1 MAWIESHQSL
11 RDHPKTRK
19 LSRILGASLPATIGH
34 LQCLWWWAID
44 YAEDGNLSRFDAFD
58 IAIGGEWDQD
68 AEAFVDA
75 LVTVGFLEYTAD
87 GLTVHDWDDYAGKLI
102 ERRKANAER
111 MRKARAER
119 DIGTSEPRAAH
130 VQRTTDARAERPN
143 RTNQTVPTEPTKPTE
158 PKRASPPASAKRPTR
173 IPVDFTVTDEMRG
186 WADDEGMPET
196 YVHSETEKFV
206 DHYQS
211 APNSKGVKVDWTAT
225 WRNWLRRDL
234 DGARASPKS
243 SLTVHRGGR
252 SPTNGY
258 INEFDEYMAE
268 HFGGNQ
274 HPDDDD
280 VIDVKARVTG

>member
-75 LVTVGFLEYTAD
+75 LVTVGFLEYTSD

-119 DIGTSEPRAAH
+119 DAGTSEPRAAH

-143 RTNQTVPTEPTKPTE
+143 RTNQTKPTEPTKPTA

-173 IPVDFTVTDEMRG
+173 IPSDFTVTDEMRG
-186 WADDEGMPET
+186 WADDEGMPEA
-196 YVHSETEKFV
+196 YVRSETAKFV
-206 DHYQS
+206 DHYQA
-211 APNSKGVKVDWTAT
+211 APNSKGVKVDWAAT

-243 SLTVHRGGR
+243 NITHLQAGGR
-252 SPTNGY
+252 TTPNGY
-258 INEFDEYMAE
+258 RRDPGPKGWSADELAE
-268 HFGGNQ
+268 QAIEYERRG
-274 HPDDDD
+274 
-280 VIDVKARVTG
+280 T